1 MQELEISGKSV
12 EQAIKK
18 ALDKLDVTRDQV
30 DVIILSEGKPGILG
44 LGAEEARIR
53 VRTLVATDSKESA
66 LAREAKEV
74 LETLLQMMDIS
85 TSVAQVDTDPIT
97 FDISG
102 DDLGIL
108 IGRRGQ
114 TLAGLQYIARL
125 IVSHKAGEWL
135 PMVVDVE
142 GYKQR
147 RYQALQA
154 LAYRMAE
161 RVKAKR
167 TQFALEPMPAYER
180 RIVHLAL
187 ADHPDVTTHS
197 VGEGEYR
204 KVVIVPKG

>member
-74 LETLLQMMDIS
+74 LETLLQIMDIS
-85 TSVAQVDTDPIT
+85 ASVAQVDTDPIT

-135 PMVVDVE
+135 PMVVDIE

-161 RVKAKR
+161 RVKTKR

-180 RIVHLAL
+180 RIIHLAL

-197 VGEGEYR
+197 VGEGETR